1 MLECEALKVFFT
13 RLSNLIDL
21 EELNFSQG
29 LALKH
34 VKDFEL

>member
-1 MLECEALKVFFT
+1 MLECEALEVFFT

-21 EELNFSQG
+21 EEPNFSQG

-34 VKDFEL
+34 MPEGF